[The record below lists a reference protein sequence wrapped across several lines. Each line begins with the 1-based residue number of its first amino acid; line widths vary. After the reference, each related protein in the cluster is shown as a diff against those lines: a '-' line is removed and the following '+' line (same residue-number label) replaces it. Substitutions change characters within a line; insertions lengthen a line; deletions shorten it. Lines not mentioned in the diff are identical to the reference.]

1 MNRFPVKLTTLA
13 ITFLV
18 LVWGISWPIYK
29 VALIYTPPFLFAGMR
44 ALLGGVL
51 LALFL
56 LPTWKR
62 INWREN
68 WYRYC
73 ISALF
78 NTIFYF
84 GIQTVGLMYLPGGL
98 FSVLVYF
105 QPVLIGLFAW
115 IWLGENMS
123 FQKIVGLIMGFLGVL
138 VVSADGLTG
147 QISILGI
154 FLAILSAV
162 SWALGV
168 IYVKKENDKVDS
180 FWMVA
185 LPFIIGGVVLTGIG
199 TVVEGWSNIVW
210 NGEYIFG
217 LGFAATFGI
226 PLSFIVYY
234 GLINNGEA
242 TKVASFTFLVPLI
255 AVLTGTVFLDEAIT
269 YTLIIGLILI
279 IVSIF
284 IVNYSGKNQ
293 KNKLNDSILIT
304 VKNK

>member
-1 MNRFPVKLTTLA
+1 MKRLPFILTTLA
-13 ITFLV
+13 IAFLV

-29 VALIYTPPFLFAGMR
+29 IALNFTPPFLFAGMR

-56 LPTWKR
+56 LPTWKK

-78 NTIFYF
+78 NTILYF

-123 FQKIVGLIMGFLGVL
+123 FKKILGLVLGFLGVL
-138 VVSADGLTG
+138 VVSSEGVTG
-147 QISILGI
+147 QISILGLL
-154 FLAILSAV
+154 LAVLSAV
-162 SWALGV
+162 CWALGV
-168 IYVKKENDKVDS
+168 IYVKKENNKVDS

-185 LPFIIGGVVLTGIG
+185 LPFLIGGVVLTGIG
-199 TVVEGWSNIVW
+199 TVVEDWSNIVW
-210 NGEYIFG
+210 NGEYLFG
-217 LGFAATFGI
+217 LGFAATLGI
-226 PLSFIVYY
+226 PVSFIVYY

-242 TKVASFTFLVPLI
+242 TKVAAFTFLVPLI
-255 AVLTGTVFLDEAIT
+255 AVLTGTVFLNEPIS
-269 YTLIIGLILI
+269 YTLISGLILI
-279 IVSIF
+279 VFSIC
-284 IVNYSGKNQ
+284 IVNYSGKKQ
-293 KNKLNDSILIT
+293 DNKIT
-304 VKNK
+304 EGIKYTHKI